1 MTPRYVKNN
10 KDEIKVSLRVGSD
23 KNLLAGAVV
32 VMGAHTCLE
41 HLSTRHVQ
49 ITLYTLY
56 LTNTPLNHILAQ
68 FTDEETE
75 AQGGSVFCS

>member
-1 MTPRYVKNN
+1 
-10 KDEIKVSLRVGSD
+10 
-23 KNLLAGAVV
+23 
-32 VMGAHTCLE
+32 MGAHTCLE

-56 LTNTPLNHILAQ
+56 LTNKPLNHILAQ